1 MSDDLHALA
10 AAYAL
15 DALDP
20 MERRRF
26 EAHYPECPE
35 CRDEVVGF
43 RETAARLSATAP
55 VPLPAD
61 LKARV
66 MAEVTTTRQL
76 PPQVAPAAP
85 RRGRPALISLAAAVV
100 VIALVGFAFVVS
112 RSGSDGTAQEL
123 AAVLSSPDAVTVDL
137 EGEVG
142 GTLRV
147 VYSESRDQAVLVG
160 SGLDE
165 AGADRTYQLWTVS
178 GTEPVRAES
187 RRAAASACSRSP
199 EFWSRS
205 SRLRS
210 SSASCVPLSPSTT
223 ARSSNV
229 TPVSS
234 PIANAKKTATMLTM
248 WNRRLTMAPSFSP

>member
-165 AGADRTYQLWTVS
+165 VGADRTYQLWTVS
-178 GTEPVRAES
+178 GTEP
-187 RRAAASACSRSP
+187 
-199 EFWSRS
+199 
-205 SRLRS
+205 
-210 SSASCVPLSPSTT
+210 SSAVVFLPGDEGEVESSVTAPGVSPDAWAVTVEPEGGSPAPTGDIIFQG
-223 ARSSNV
+223 SS
-229 TPVSS
+229 
-234 PIANAKKTATMLTM
+234 A
-248 WNRRLTMAPSFSP
+248 